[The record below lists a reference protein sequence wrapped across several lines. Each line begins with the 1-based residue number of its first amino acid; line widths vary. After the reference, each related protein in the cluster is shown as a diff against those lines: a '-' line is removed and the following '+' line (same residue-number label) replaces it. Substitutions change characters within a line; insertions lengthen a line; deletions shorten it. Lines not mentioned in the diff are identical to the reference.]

1 MTEATLPPG
10 LWSQPDLDL
19 SAIPELAE
27 VESIQRVRI
36 PADLTYDYIPGLAPT
51 RFLRGLAEKK
61 IFGEK
66 CPVSGDVYVPPR
78 GTSPTTGLRT
88 TEQVELSHHGT
99 ISSFCVVHI
108 AFGTNAPQTPFC
120 TALVLL
126 DGASVSLYGPIQE
139 IPHDQVRI
147 GMRVE
152 AVWVDDD
159 QLDTSFENIKWW
171 RPIDEPDVPA
181 EQLKGHM

>member
-1 MTEATLPPG
+1 M
-10 LWSQPDLDL
+10 
-19 SAIPELAE
+19 
-27 VESIQRVRI
+27 V
-36 PADLTYDYIPGLAPT
+36 YDYIPGLAPT
-51 RFLRGLAEKK
+51 RFLRGLAQKK
-61 IFGEK
+61 IYGEK
-66 CPVSGDVYVPPR
+66 CPESGDVYVPPR

-108 AFGTNAPQTPFC
+108 AFGTNAPPTPFC

-139 IPHDQVRI
+139 VPHDQVRI

-152 AVWVDDD
+152 AVWADDD
-159 QLDTSFENIKWW
+159 QLTTSFENIKWW

-181 EQLKGHM
+181 DQLKGHM